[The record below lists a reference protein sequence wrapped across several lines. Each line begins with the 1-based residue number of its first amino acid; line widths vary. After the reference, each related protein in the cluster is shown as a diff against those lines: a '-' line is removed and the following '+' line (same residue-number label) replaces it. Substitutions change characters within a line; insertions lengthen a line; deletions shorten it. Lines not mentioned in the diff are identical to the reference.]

1 MGLGEKRKVAL
12 IEKKPTTKNNAIGSK
27 HSRDFWE
34 IVLRLHLGEVSKHGE
49 SVNHREFPVT
59 YWKYHYGR
67 LHPCGIESEVV
78 HVVVYEFETFGRV
91 GKIMLTPFDHP
102 LVQIH
107 SDVSRRANILL

>member
-34 IVLRLHLGEVSKHGE
+34 IVLRLHLREVSKHGE

-59 YWKYHYGR
+59 NRKYHYRR
-67 LHPCGIESEVV
+67 LHPGGIESDVV
-78 HVVVYEFETFGRV
+78 NVVVYEFETLGHV
-91 GKIMLTPFDHP
+91 GKVMLAPFDHP

-107 SDVSRRANILL
+107 PDVSRRANILL